1 MRRRRRVPKNSI
13 IHYEELK
20 AAACG
25 SGTGGGG
32 RGSGP
37 GRGSVVR
44 LRIPHF
50 PDRGDS
56 TSPAPPKFR
65 MPKLDRR
72 QTYRF
77 GLIIAFGLCMVLL
90 NFFYNYLHPLSRAII
105 LPLMLYFMWT
115 LWKREG
121 STLFRDR
128 GEGQVSPDTLE

>member
-1 MRRRRRVPKNSI
+1 MRRSRRVPKNSI
-13 IHYEELK
+13 IQYEELK
-20 AAACG
+20 AAAGG

-37 GRGSVVR
+37 GRLIKFRLSVPPPVA
-44 LRIPHF
+44 
-50 PDRGDS
+50 DS

-72 QTYRF
+72 QKERF
-77 GLIIAFGLCMVLL
+77 GRLVAFYLCMAILTL
-90 NFFYNYLHPLSRAII
+90 SYNYLHPLSRVII

-121 STLFRDR
+121 SNLFRDR
-128 GEGQVSPDTLE
+128 GEG